1 MQTTR
6 RHFVKTGAATSILYT
21 LAGPKPMLRAAGP
34 NDQIG
39 VGFIG
44 VGIRGSYHV
53 DFFNKMPGVRA
64 IVAADC
70 YDGHL
75 TWAKEATDGKIE
87 TTREYQEVLKRKD
100 VDAVV
105 IATPDHWHS
114 RMILDAL
121 AAGKHVFVE
130 KPMTYAIA
138 EGKQI
143 IDAVNKSGKLLMV
156 GSQAKTSPL
165 TAKAREVVKS
175 GVLGKLS
182 MVRLADYR
190 NSPEGAWVYPIPPDA
205 TAATV
210 DWNRWL
216 GSSPRRPLDLTRFSR
231 WRCWWEYSGG
241 VATDLWVHQLTFM
254 HEMMDVKTPKSAAAQ
269 GGIFRFPDGRTCP
282 DLLSGLLEYP
292 NFIVEITA
300 NLGSTRR
307 ATEAMVAG
315 SEASLSLT
323 SKGVL
328 VTFEPTPGP
337 IASYGLNGWPK
348 ALIEQYMTS
357 MGFGGGKRPPVTPTK
372 PPQEMPVERGL
383 EHDELF
389 IQSLRDG
396 SPSMETAEEGHNAA
410 TAAHLSNMSYR
421 QGKKLFYDA
430 QNFKVTEG

>member
-6 RHFVKTGAATSILYT
+6 RHFVMTSAATAVLYK
-21 LAGPKPMLRAAGP
+21 LAGPKPMLRAAET

-39 VGFIG
+39 MGFIG

-53 DFFNKMPGVRA
+53 DSFNKMPGVRA
-64 IVAADC
+64 VVAADC

-75 TWAKEATDGKIE
+75 RWAKEATDGQIE
-87 TTREYQEVLKRKD
+87 TTREYQEVLNRKD

-105 IATPDHWHS
+105 IATPDHWHA

-130 KPMTYAIA
+130 KPMTYTIA

-143 IDAVNKSGKLLMV
+143 IDAVNQSGKLLMV

-165 TAKAREVVKS
+165 TAKARELVKS

-190 NSPEGAWVYPIPPDA
+190 NSPDGAWVYPVPPDA
-205 TAATV
+205 SAETV

-216 GSSPRRPLDLTRFSR
+216 GPAPKRPIDLTRFSR

-254 HEMMDVKTPKSAAAQ
+254 HEMMDVKGLKSAVAQ

-300 NLGSTRR
+300 NLGSSRR
-307 ATEAMVAG
+307 ATEALVAG
-315 SEASLSLT
+315 SEASLTLT

-348 ALIEQYMTS
+348 ALIEQYMES
-357 MGFGGGKRPPVTPTK
+357 MGFGGGKRPVVPPTK
-372 PPQEMPVERGL
+372 PPQEFPIERGL
-383 EHDELF
+383 DHNELF
-389 IQSLRDG
+389 IKSLRDG
-396 SPSMETAEEGHNAA
+396 SPSMETAEEGHHAA
-410 TAAHLSNMSYR
+410 AAAHLANLAYR

-430 QNFKVTEG
+430 QNFRVTEG

>member
-1 MQTTR
+1 M
-6 RHFVKTGAATSILYT
+6 LYT
-21 LAGPKPMLRAAGP
+21 LAGPKPTLRAAGP
-34 NDQIG
+34 NDEIG
-39 VGFIG
+39 MGFIG

-53 DFFNKMPGVRA
+53 DSFSKMPGVRA

-87 TTREYQEVLKRKD
+87 TTREYRDVLSRND

-130 KPMTYAIA
+130 KPMTYSIA

-143 IDAVNKSGKLLMV
+143 IDAVSKSGKLLMV

-175 GVLGKLS
+175 GILGKLS
-182 MVRLADYR
+182 MLRLADYR
-190 NSPEGAWVYPIPPDA
+190 NSPEGAWLYPIPPDA
-205 TAATV
+205 SAKTV

-216 GSSPRRPLDLTRFSR
+216 GPAPKRSLDLTRFSR

-241 VATDLWVHQLTFM
+241 VATDLWVHKLTTM
-254 HEMMDVKTPKSAAAQ
+254 HEIMDVKAPKSAVAQ
-269 GGIFRFPDGRTCP
+269 GGIYRFPDGRACP
-282 DLLSGLLEYP
+282 DLLSALLEYP
-292 NFIVEITA
+292 DFIVEITA
-300 NLGSTRR
+300 NLGSSRI
-307 ATEAMVAG
+307 ATETLVAG
-315 SEASLSLT
+315 SEASLTLT

-348 ALIEQYMTS
+348 ASIERYMQS
-357 MGFGGGKRPPVTPTK
+357 MGFGGGKRPPATPTK
-372 PPQEMPVERGL
+372 PPQEFPIERGL
-383 EHDELF
+383 EHNELF

-410 TAAHLSNMSYR
+410 AAAHLGNLSYR
-421 QGKKLFYDA
+421 QGKKLHYDA
-430 QNFKVTEG
+430 QDYRVTEG